1 MGKDNRPIIGI
12 TIGDPAGVGPE
23 IVAKALSEKS
33 VYQASRPLVIGDY
46 EVMRKACEIVGSTA
60 TLQPVDDPDDVT
72 GKEGVIEVLD
82 LDNVDVGSLR
92 VGRISAMC
100 GRAAYDYIRKAV
112 ELALDGRISAMAT
125 GPINKE
131 SLRAAE
137 IDLIGHTEII
147 GSLTNTEDPLTMFE
161 VDKMRIFFL
170 TRHVSLRNAI
180 DLIRKDRIM
189 DYLRRCTA
197 ALTQL
202 GVERKDIAVAGLNPH
217 CGDGGQFGDED
228 DREIAPAVEA
238 AQREGLDV
246 HGPIGADSVFH
257 MGVEGRFAAI
267 LSLYHDQGHIAA
279 KTYDFYRTVS
289 VTLGMPILRTSVDHG
304 TAFDVAGTGKA
315 DAAGMIEA
323 ILSAARYAPSF
334 AKATVNV

>member
-1 MGKDNRPIIGI
+1 MGQDNRPFIGI

-23 IVAKALSEKS
+23 IVAKALQEPS
-33 VYQASRPLVIGDY
+33 VYELSRPLVIGDY
-46 EVMRKACEIVGSTA
+46 GVMRRACGIVGSTA
-60 TLQPVDDPDDVT
+60 ALRTVESPADVT
-72 GKEGVIEVLD
+72 GEQGVIEVLD
-82 LDNVDVGSLR
+82 LKNVDSESLR
-92 VGRISAMC
+92 MGKVSAMC
-100 GRAAYDYIRKAV
+100 GRAAYEYIRTAV
-112 ELALDGRISAMAT
+112 ELALDGRIAAMAT

-131 SLRAAE
+131 SLRAADVE
-137 IDLIGHTEII
+137 QIGHTEII
-147 GSLTNTEDPLTMFE
+147 GTLTDTEDPLTMFE

-170 TRHVSLRNAI
+170 TRHVSLRKAI
-180 DLIRKDRIM
+180 DMIRKDRIV

-228 DREIAPAVEA
+228 DREIIPAVEA
-238 AQREGLDV
+238 ARGEGLDV
-246 HGPIGADSVFH
+246 HGPIGADSIFH
-257 MGVEGRFAAI
+257 MGVEGKFAAI

-315 DAAGMIEA
+315 DAAGMVEA
-323 ILSAARYAPSF
+323 VLSAARYAPSF
-334 AKATVNV
+334 EQATVKV